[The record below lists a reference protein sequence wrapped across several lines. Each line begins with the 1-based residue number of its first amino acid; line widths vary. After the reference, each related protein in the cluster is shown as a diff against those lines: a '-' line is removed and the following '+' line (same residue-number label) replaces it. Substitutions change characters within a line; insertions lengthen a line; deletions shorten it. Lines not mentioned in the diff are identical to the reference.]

1 VQTNHAESLN
11 CLAYDLLKNALR
23 NLIHE
28 AVKNK
33 TLFEPRYCWKFSTK
47 VSGEFV
53 LFQRNGANS

>member
-47 VSGEFV
+47 V
-53 LFQRNGANS
+53 